1 MGSRRN
7 NRDYRLTVGSISE
20 SKIRPNLLMCAA
32 QLELFMKNLVVT
44 FVLLFLASSLAGC
57 VTAEPD
63 ENTDQDSR
71 IAELESSQ
79 QELTI
84 ALAEQEQ
91 KNSDLLASIS
101 QIESANMQAIRA
113 LDADYQ
119 ESLIAYQESID
130 ELESSIIAAL
140 EAAAIANSQSLDEIN
155 VTNTASFDN
164 LLASLNTLQNN
175 LQTSQDSIN
184 QISFI
189 VDDLEDDDYSSQI
202 VSLQQSLQSLQSNL
216 QASILD
222 LENRLDETR
231 AINDFSYLDFRGAQ
245 LFNFN
250 NGMAKQM
257 DPPIFDFAMMD
268 NASLT
273 YSNFSDASFVNAQLV
288 GADGIF
294 STFHRADFSGAQMYQ
309 GIWRQSDFSDAIFVG
324 SQLSYTE
331 FRYSDLSGANL
342 SGAVMYGGSDWLMV
356 NLSGADLTNAWMY
369 DVDLRYA
376 DLTGADLTGAR
387 LAYLNPSYGPAD
399 ITGVTWTNA
408 ICPDGTHASTVGNTC
423 ANNL

>member
-1 MGSRRN
+1 MQTRVAT
-7 NRDYRLTVGSISE
+7 LA
-20 SKIRPNLLMCAA
+20 LL
-32 QLELFMKNLVVT
+32 LI
-44 FVLLFLASSLAGC
+44 ASSLAGC
-57 VTAEPD
+57 TTSNDAQTVD
-63 ENTDQDSR
+63 HDSR
-71 IAELESSQ
+71 IAELEASQ

-91 KNSDLLASIS
+91 TNSDLLASIS
-101 QIESANMQAIRA
+101 QIESANMQAIQT

-130 ELESSIIAAL
+130 ELESSYIDAL

-155 VTNTASFDN
+155 ATNAASFDN

-184 QISFI
+184 QISLI
-189 VDDLEDDDYSSQI
+189 VDDLENENTTDDDYSSQI
-202 VSLQQSLQSLQSNL
+202 ASLQQSLQSLQSNL

-222 LENRLDETR
+222 LENRLDNTR

-250 NGMAKQM
+250 NGLGVQM
-257 DPPIFDFAMMD
+257 DPPIFDFALMD
-268 NASLT
+268 NASLA
-273 YSNFSDASFVNAQLV
+273 YSNFSDASFVNANLP
-288 GADGIF
+288 GATALF
-294 STFHRADFSGAQMYQ
+294 STFHRTDFSGAQMYH
-309 GIWRQSDFSDAIFVG
+309 GIWRDNDFSDALLVG
-324 SQLSYTE
+324 SQLAYTE

>member
-1 MGSRRN
+1 MQTRVAT
-7 NRDYRLTVGSISE
+7 LA
-20 SKIRPNLLMCAA
+20 LL
-32 QLELFMKNLVVT
+32 LI
-44 FVLLFLASSLAGC
+44 ASSLAGC
-57 VTAEPD
+57 TTSNDAQTV
-63 ENTDQDSR
+63 NHDSR
-71 IAELESSQ
+71 IAELEASQ

-91 KNSDLLASIS
+91 TNSDLLASIS
-101 QIESANMQAIRA
+101 QIESANMQAIET
-113 LDADYQ
+113 LDANYQ

-130 ELESSIIAAL
+130 ELESSYIAAL

-155 VTNTASFDN
+155 ATNAASFDN

-184 QISFI
+184 QISLI
-189 VDDLEDDDYSSQI
+189 VDDLENENTTDVDYSSQI
-202 VSLQQSLQSLQSNL
+202 ASLQQSLQSLQSNL

-222 LENRLDETR
+222 LENRLDKTR

-250 NGMAKQM
+250 NGLGVQM

-273 YSNFSDASFVNAQLV
+273 YSNFSDASFVNANLV

-294 STFHRADFSGAQMYQ
+294 STFHRTDFSGAQMYQ
-309 GIWRQSDFSDAIFVG
+309 GIWRQSDFSDALFVG
-324 SQLSYTE
+324 SQLAYTE

-408 ICPDGTHASTVGNTC
+408 ICPDGTHASTVGDTC

>member
-1 MGSRRN
+1 MQTRVAT
-7 NRDYRLTVGSISE
+7 LA
-20 SKIRPNLLMCAA
+20 LL
-32 QLELFMKNLVVT
+32 LI
-44 FVLLFLASSLAGC
+44 ASSLAGC
-57 VTAEPD
+57 TTSNDAQTVD
-63 ENTDQDSR
+63 HDSR
-71 IAELESSQ
+71 IAELEASQ

-91 KNSDLLASIS
+91 TNSDLLASIS
-101 QIESANMQAIRA
+101 QIESANMQAIQT

-130 ELESSIIAAL
+130 ELESSYIAAL

-155 VTNTASFDN
+155 ATNAASFDN

-175 LQTSQDSIN
+175 LQTSQESIN
-184 QISFI
+184 QISLI
-189 VDDLEDDDYSSQI
+189 VDNLENENTTDVDYSSQI
-202 VSLQQSLQSLQSNL
+202 ASLQQSLQSLQSNL

-222 LENRLDETR
+222 LENRLDVTR

-250 NGMAKQM
+250 NGLGVQM

-294 STFHRADFSGAQMYQ
+294 STFHRTDFSGAQMYQ
-309 GIWRQSDFSDAIFVG
+309 GIWRQSDFSDALFVG
-324 SQLSYTE
+324 SQLAYTE

>member
-1 MGSRRN
+1 
-7 NRDYRLTVGSISE
+7 
-20 SKIRPNLLMCAA
+20 
-32 QLELFMKNLVVT
+32 MKNLVVT

-71 IAELESSQ
+71 IAELEASQ

-91 KNSDLLASIS
+91 TNSDLLASIS
-101 QIESANMQAIRA
+101 QLESANMQAIQT

-130 ELESSIIAAL
+130 ELESSYIAAL

-155 VTNTASFDN
+155 ATNAASFDN

-175 LQTSQDSIN
+175 LQISQDSIN
-184 QISFI
+184 QISLI
-189 VDDLEDDDYSSQI
+189 VDELDNDTTTNGDYSSQI
-202 VSLQQSLQSLQSNL
+202 ASLQQSLQSLQSNL

-231 AINDFSYLDFRGAQ
+231 AINDFSYLDFRGAP

-250 NGMAKQM
+250 NGLGVQM

-268 NASLT
+268 NASLS

-288 GADGIF
+288 GADGLF
-294 STFHRADFSGAQMYQ
+294 STFHRTDFSGAQMYH
-309 GIWRQSDFSDAIFVG
+309 GLWRQSDFSDALFVG
-324 SQLSYTE
+324 SQLQYTE

-342 SGAVMYGGSDWLMV
+342 SGSFNYGGSDWLMV

>member
-1 MGSRRN
+1 MQTRVAT
-7 NRDYRLTVGSISE
+7 LA
-20 SKIRPNLLMCAA
+20 LL
-32 QLELFMKNLVVT
+32 LI
-44 FVLLFLASSLAGC
+44 ASSLAGC
-57 VTAEPD
+57 TTSNDAQTVD
-63 ENTDQDSR
+63 HDSR
-71 IAELESSQ
+71 IAELEASQ

-91 KNSDLLASIS
+91 TNSDLLASIS
-101 QIESANMQAIRA
+101 QIESANMQAIQT

-130 ELESSIIAAL
+130 ELESSYIAAL

-155 VTNTASFDN
+155 ATNAASFDN

-184 QISFI
+184 QISLI
-189 VDDLEDDDYSSQI
+189 VDNLENENTTDVDYSSQI
-202 VSLQQSLQSLQSNL
+202 ASLQQSLQSLQSNL

-222 LENRLDETR
+222 LENRLDVTR

-250 NGMAKQM
+250 NGLGVQM

-294 STFHRADFSGAQMYQ
+294 STFHRTDFSGAQMYQ
-309 GIWRQSDFSDAIFVG
+309 GIWRQSDFSDALFVG
-324 SQLSYTE
+324 SQLAYTE

>member
-1 MGSRRN
+1 MQTRVAA
-7 NRDYRLTVGSISE
+7 LA
-20 SKIRPNLLMCAA
+20 LL
-32 QLELFMKNLVVT
+32 LI
-44 FVLLFLASSLAGC
+44 ASSLAGC
-57 VTAEPD
+57 TTSNDAQTVD
-63 ENTDQDSR
+63 HDSR
-71 IAELESSQ
+71 IAELEASQ

-91 KNSDLLASIS
+91 TNSDLLASIS
-101 QIESANMQAIRA
+101 QIESANMQAIQT

-130 ELESSIIAAL
+130 ELESSYIAAL
-140 EAAAIANSQSLDEIN
+140 EAATIANSQSLDEIN
-155 VTNTASFDN
+155 ATNAASFDN

-184 QISFI
+184 EISLI
-189 VDDLEDDDYSSQI
+189 VVELENESTTDGDYSSQI
-202 VSLQQSLQSLQSNL
+202 TSLQQSLQSLQSNL
-216 QASILD
+216 QASISD
-222 LENRLDETR
+222 LENRLNKTR

-250 NGMAKQM
+250 NGLGVQM

-294 STFHRADFSGAQMYQ
+294 STFHRTDFSGAQMYQ
-309 GIWRQSDFSDAIFVG
+309 GIWRNSEFNDAIFVG

-331 FRYSDLSGANL
+331 FSYSDLSGANL
-342 SGAVMYGGSDWLMV
+342 SGAVMYGGSNWMGV

-369 DVDLRYA
+369 DVDLRGA

>member
-1 MGSRRN
+1 MQTRVAT
-7 NRDYRLTVGSISE
+7 LA
-20 SKIRPNLLMCAA
+20 LL
-32 QLELFMKNLVVT
+32 LI
-44 FVLLFLASSLAGC
+44 ASSLAGC
-57 VTAEPD
+57 TTSNDAQTVD
-63 ENTDQDSR
+63 HDSR
-71 IAELESSQ
+71 IAELEASQ

-91 KNSDLLASIS
+91 TNSDLLASIS
-101 QIESANMQAIRA
+101 QIESANMQAIQT

-130 ELESSIIAAL
+130 ELESSYIAAL

-155 VTNTASFDN
+155 ATNAASFDN

-184 QISFI
+184 QISLI
-189 VDDLEDDDYSSQI
+189 VDDLENENTTDGDYSSQI
-202 VSLQQSLQSLQSNL
+202 ASLQQSLQSLQSNL

-250 NGMAKQM
+250 NGLGVQM

-294 STFHRADFSGAQMYQ
+294 STFHRTDFSGAQMYQ
-309 GIWRQSDFSDAIFVG
+309 GIWRQSDFSDALFVG
-324 SQLSYTE
+324 AQLSYTE

>member
-1 MGSRRN
+1 MQTRVAT
-7 NRDYRLTVGSISE
+7 LA
-20 SKIRPNLLMCAA
+20 LL
-32 QLELFMKNLVVT
+32 LI
-44 FVLLFLASSLAGC
+44 ASSLAGC
-57 VTAEPD
+57 TTSNDAQTVD
-63 ENTDQDSR
+63 HDSR
-71 IAELESSQ
+71 IAELEASQ

-91 KNSDLLASIS
+91 TNSDLLASIS
-101 QIESANMQAIRA
+101 QIESANMQAIQT

-130 ELESSIIAAL
+130 ELESSYIAAL

-155 VTNTASFDN
+155 ATNAASFDN

-184 QISFI
+184 QISLI
-189 VDDLEDDDYSSQI
+189 VAELENENTTDGDYSSQI
-202 VSLQQSLQSLQSNL
+202 ASLQQSLQSLQTNL
-216 QASILD
+216 QASISD
-222 LENRLDETR
+222 LENRLNKTR

-250 NGMAKQM
+250 NGLGPQM
-257 DPPIFDFAMMD
+257 DPPIFDFAILE

-273 YSNFSDASFVNAQLV
+273 YSNFSDASFVNAKLS

-294 STFHRADFSGAQMYQ
+294 ATFHRADFSGAQMYH
-309 GIWRQSDFSDAIFVG
+309 GIWRQSDFSDALFVG
-324 SQLSYTE
+324 SQLQYTE

-342 SGAVMYGGSDWLMV
+342 SGSFNYGGSDWLMV

-408 ICPDGTHASTVGNTC
+408 ICPDGTNASTVGNTC

>member
-1 MGSRRN
+1 MQTKVTA
-7 NRDYRLTVGSISE
+7 LA
-20 SKIRPNLLMCAA
+20 LL
-32 QLELFMKNLVVT
+32 LI
-44 FVLLFLASSLAGC
+44 ASSLAGC
-57 VTAEPD
+57 TSGD
-63 ENTDQDSR
+63 SQTFDHDSR
-71 IAELESSQ
+71 IAELEASQ

-91 KNSDLLASIS
+91 TNSDLLASIS
-101 QIESANMQAIRA
+101 QIESANMQAIQT

-130 ELESSIIAAL
+130 ELESSYMDAL

-155 VTNTASFDN
+155 ATNAASFDN

-184 QISFI
+184 EISLI
-189 VDDLEDDDYSSQI
+189 VVELENESTTDGDYSSQI
-202 VSLQQSLQSLQSNL
+202 TSLQQSLQSLQSNL
-216 QASILD
+216 QASISD
-222 LENRLDETR
+222 LENRLNKTR

-250 NGMAKQM
+250 NGLGVQM
-257 DPPIFDFAMMD
+257 DPPIFDFALMD

-294 STFHRADFSGAQMYQ
+294 STFHRTDFSGAQMYQ
-309 GIWRQSDFSDAIFVG
+309 GIWRQSDFSDALFVG
-324 SQLSYTE
+324 SQLAYTE
-331 FRYSDLSGANL
+331 FRWSDLSGANL
-342 SGAVMYGGSDWLMV
+342 SGAVMYGGSNWIGV

-369 DVDLRYA
+369 DVDLRGA

-399 ITGVTWTNA
+399 ISGVTWTNA

>member
-1 MGSRRN
+1 MQTRVAT
-7 NRDYRLTVGSISE
+7 LA
-20 SKIRPNLLMCAA
+20 LL
-32 QLELFMKNLVVT
+32 LI
-44 FVLLFLASSLAGC
+44 ASSLAGC
-57 VTAEPD
+57 TTSNDAQTVD
-63 ENTDQDSR
+63 HDSR
-71 IAELESSQ
+71 IAELEASQ

-91 KNSDLLASIS
+91 TNSDLLASIS
-101 QIESANMQAIRA
+101 QIESANMQAIQI

-130 ELESSIIAAL
+130 ELESSYIAAL

-155 VTNTASFDN
+155 ATNAASFDN

-184 QISFI
+184 QISLI
-189 VDDLEDDDYSSQI
+189 VADLENENTTDGDYSSQI
-202 VSLQQSLQSLQSNL
+202 ASLQQSLQSLQTNL
-216 QASILD
+216 QASISD
-222 LENRLDETR
+222 LENRLNKTR

-250 NGMAKQM
+250 NGLGPQM
-257 DPPIFDFAMMD
+257 DPPIFDFAILE

-273 YSNFSDASFVNAQLV
+273 YSNFSDASFVNAKLS

-294 STFHRADFSGAQMYQ
+294 ATFHRADFSGAQMYH
-309 GIWRQSDFSDAIFVG
+309 GIWRQSDFSDALFVG
-324 SQLSYTE
+324 SQLQYTE

-342 SGAVMYGGSDWLMV
+342 SGSFNYGGSDWLMV

>member
-1 MGSRRN
+1 MQTKVTA
-7 NRDYRLTVGSISE
+7 LA
-20 SKIRPNLLMCAA
+20 LL
-32 QLELFMKNLVVT
+32 LI
-44 FVLLFLASSLAGC
+44 ASSLAGC
-57 VTAEPD
+57 TSGD
-63 ENTDQDSR
+63 SQTFDHDSR
-71 IAELESSQ
+71 IAELEASQ

-91 KNSDLLASIS
+91 TNSDLLASIS
-101 QIESANMQAIRA
+101 QIESANMQAIQT

-130 ELESSIIAAL
+130 ELESSYMDAL

-155 VTNTASFDN
+155 ATNAASFDN

-184 QISFI
+184 QISLI
-189 VDDLEDDDYSSQI
+189 VVELENESTTDGDYSSQI
-202 VSLQQSLQSLQSNL
+202 ASLQQSLQSLQSNL
-216 QASILD
+216 QASISD
-222 LENRLDETR
+222 LENRLNKTR

-250 NGMAKQM
+250 NGLGVQM
-257 DPPIFDFAMMD
+257 DPPIFDFAMLD
-268 NASLT
+268 NASLA
-273 YSNFSDASFVNAQLV
+273 YSNFSDASFVNAKLA
-288 GADGIF
+288 GAAAVF
-294 STFHRADFSGAQMYQ
+294 STFHRTDFSGAQMYH
-309 GIWRQSDFSDAIFVG
+309 GIWRQNDFSDALFVG